1 MDAHSDMQTR
11 PYGDL
16 RHSLGRLRCPDK
28 MTDGPLNTATVLLRG
43 SITGL
48 TKRRASYETVFTESD
63 KQAMERTALVAA
75 LAGLNDVALNLS
87 ASTEFTDTVADL
99 VTFNLNGETVRA
111 WIWLSVFENGDEV
124 EVVAER
130 AGEDWIG
137 YAVRRCSDGIL
148 SVHPHCERG
157 SKANFKFFLKWSVS
171 FWSGCALVVTI
182 LLLLMS
188 LDDIDTWFGLLE
200 SIAIATLM
208 VEALAVFI
216 AYRISRRFKRQLPMA
231 NKIFA
236 TFGWTDPPNVDLP
249 KASKKLR
256 QPGDTWEMGKLIFR
270 YGKV

>member
-1 MDAHSDMQTR
+1 MQTR

-16 RHSLGRLRCPDK
+16 WHSLGRLRRPDK
-28 MTDGPLNTATVLLRG
+28 MTDCPLNTATVLLRG

-99 VTFNLNGETVRA
+99 VTFNLNGEVVRA

-157 SKANFKFFLKWSVS
+157 SRALTKFFMKWSLT
-171 FWSGCALVVTI
+171 FWSGCALVPTLFLVLSLPHSHKEWI
-182 LLLLMS
+182 LIGQTLLF
-188 LDDIDTWFGLLE
+188 IWFVIE
-200 SIAIATLM
+200 IM
-208 VEALAVFI
+208 AVFI
-216 AYRISRRFKRQLPMA
+216 AYRISRGFKKQLPMA
-231 NKIFA
+231 NRIFA
-236 TFGWTDPPNVDLP
+236 TFGWSDPANVDLP

>member
-1 MDAHSDMQTR
+1 MENQQSA
-11 PYGDL
+11 
-16 RHSLGRLRCPDK
+16 
-28 MTDGPLNTATVLLRG
+28 GPVLLRG

-87 ASTEFTDTVADL
+87 SSTEFTDTVADL
-99 VTFNLNGETVRA
+99 VTFNINGEVVRA

-130 AGEDWIG
+130 AGDDWIG
-137 YAVRRCSDGIL
+137 YAVRRCSDGVL

-157 SKANFKFFLKWSVS
+157 SKANFKFFLKWSVL
-171 FWSGCALVVTI
+171 FWSGC
-182 LLLLMS
+182 
-188 LDDIDTWFGLLE
+188 GL
-200 SIAIATLM
+200 AATLLVTVM
-208 VEALAVFI
+208 AMSNGMPNGWDPFFKAFLPAWIVWEATAVFI
-216 AYRISRRFKRQLPMA
+216 AFRISRRFRKQLPMA

-236 TFGWTDPPNVDLP
+236 TFGWSDPPNVDLP

-256 QPGDTWEMGKLIFR
+256 QPEDTWEMGKLIFR

>member
-1 MDAHSDMQTR
+1 MENQQSA
-11 PYGDL
+11 
-16 RHSLGRLRCPDK
+16 
-28 MTDGPLNTATVLLRG
+28 GPVLLRG

-99 VTFNLNGETVRA
+99 VTFNLNGEVVRA

-137 YAVRRCSDGIL
+137 YAIRRCSDGVL

-157 SKANFKFFLKWSVS
+157 SKANFKFFLKWSVL
-171 FWSGCALVVTI
+171 FWSACGAVPTLILTI
-182 LLLLMS
+182 MIISDGMPNGWEPFVKVFLP
-188 LDDIDTWFGLLE
+188 TWGVWE
-200 SIAIATLM
+200 AT
-208 VEALAVFI
+208 AVFI
-216 AYRISRRFKRQLPMA
+216 AYRISRRFKKQLPMA

-236 TFGWTDPPNVDLP
+236 TFGWSDPPNVDLP
-249 KASKKLR
+249 KASKKLK
-256 QPGDTWEMGKLIFR
+256 QPDDTWQMGKLIFR
-270 YGKV
+270 YNVKKKPIER